1 MSGRQH
7 NPETHANL
15 LARIP
20 AVTGHDVPHWLACLA
35 AGPGL
40 SSPEER
46 ARWLADEHTLPAAYA
61 GALVREHDLRRAAH
75 RR

>member
-1 MSGRQH
+1 MN
-7 NPETHANL
+7 NPETHASL

-20 AVTGHDVPHWLACLA
+20 VVTGQDVGHWIACLE

-40 SSPEER
+40 LRADER
-46 ARWLADEHTLPAAYA
+46 AQWLAGEHTLPAAYA
-61 GALVREHDLRRAAH
+61 AAIVHEQGLRRAAH

>member
-1 MSGRQH
+1 MH
-7 NPETHANL
+7 NPETHAHL

-20 AVTGHDVPHWLACLA
+20 AVTGQDLSHWLACLE

-40 SSPEER
+40 VRTEER
-46 ARWLADEHTLPAAYA
+46 ARWLAVEHTLPAAYA
-61 GALVREHDLRRAAH
+61 GAIVHEHELRRAAQ

>member
-1 MSGRQH
+1 MN
-7 NPETHANL
+7 NPETHASL

-20 AVTGHDVPHWLACLA
+20 VVTGREVGHWIACLE

-40 SSPEER
+40 VRPQER
-46 ARWLADEHTLPAAYA
+46 AQWLAVEHTLPAAYA
-61 GALVREHDLRRAAH
+61 AAIVREHDLRRAAA

>member
-1 MSGRQH
+1 MTH
-7 NPETHANL
+7 NPQTHANL

-20 AVTGHDVPHWLACLA
+20 VVTGRDLPHWLACLA

-40 SSPEER
+40 VRPEER
-46 ARWLADEHTLPAAYA
+46 ARWLADEHALPAAYA
-61 GALVREHDLRRAAH
+61 GAIVHEQELRRAAG

>member
-1 MSGRQH
+1 MHS
-7 NPETHANL
+7 PETHASL

-20 AVTGHDVPHWLACLA
+20 TVTGQELGHWLACLD

-40 SSPEER
+40 LRAEER
-46 ARWLADEHTLPAAYA
+46 ARWLAGEHTLPAAYA
-61 GALVREHDLRRAAH
+61 TAIVHEHDLRRAAQ

>member
-1 MSGRQH
+1 MN
-7 NPETHANL
+7 NPETHAGL

-20 AVTGHDVPHWLACLA
+20 VVTGQDLGHWIACLE

-40 SSPEER
+40 VRAEER
-46 ARWLADEHTLPAAYA
+46 ARWLAGEHTLPPAYA
-61 GALVREHDLRRAAH
+61 AAIVREHDLRRAAA

>member
-1 MSGRQH
+1 MH
-7 NPETHANL
+7 NPETHASL

-20 AVTGHDVPHWLACLA
+20 VVTGQDVGHWIACLE

-40 SSPEER
+40 VRADER
-46 ARWLADEHTLPAAYA
+46 AQWLAGEHTLPAAYA
-61 GALVREHDLRRAAH
+61 AAIVHEQELRRAAA

>member
-1 MSGRQH
+1 MHSA
-7 NPETHANL
+7 ETHASL

-20 AVTGHDVPHWLACLA
+20 TVTGRDIGHWLACLD

-40 SSPEER
+40 VRADER
-46 ARWLADEHTLPAAYA
+46 ARWLAGEHTLPAAYA
-61 GALVREHDLRRAAH
+61 TAIVHEHDLRRAAH

>member
-1 MSGRQH
+1 MTR

-20 AVTGHDVPHWLACLA
+20 AVTGRDLPHWLAALE

-40 SSPEER
+40 LRAQER
-46 ARWLADEHTLPAAYA
+46 ARWLATEHQLPAAYA
-61 GALVREHDLRRAAH
+61 GAIVHEHDLRRAAL